1 MNDSQT
7 TTTLL
12 PNTQEEN
19 QKNTFLEE
27 SNQQVILPPT
37 QDDDDDDEW
46 ILCGDKSGKNS
57 SKLVKQGK
65 NTSTQQVIPVITSAP
80 IKKESAIPASVT
92 SASMEE
98 ETISLRKSLYYEV
111 INLLCIS
118 YLVD

>member
-57 SKLVKQGK
+57 SKSVKQGK
-65 NTSTQQVIPVITSAP
+65 NTSTQQVTPVITSAP
-80 IKKESAIPASVT
+80 IKKESAIPASVAC
-92 SASMEE
+92 ASMEE

-111 INLLCIS
+111 INLLYIS
-118 YLVD
+118 YLVH

>member
-37 QDDDDDDEW
+37 QDDDDDEW

-57 SKLVKQGK
+57 LKSVKQGK
-65 NTSTQQVIPVITSAP
+65 NTSTQQVTPVITSVP
-80 IKKESAIPASVT
+80 IKKESAIPASAA

>member
-37 QDDDDDDEW
+37 QDDNDEW

-57 SKLVKQGK
+57 SKSVKQGK
-65 NTSTQQVIPVITSAP
+65 NTSTQQVTPVITSAP
-80 IKKESAIPASVT
+80 IKKESAIPASVAC
-92 SASMEE
+92 ASMEE

-118 YLVD
+118 YLAD

>member
-37 QDDDDDDEW
+37 QDDDDDEW

-57 SKLVKQGK
+57 SKSVKQGK
-65 NTSTQQVIPVITSAP
+65 NTSTQQVTPVITSAP
-80 IKKESAIPASVT
+80 IKKESAIP
-92 SASMEE
+92 ASMEE

>member
-37 QDDDDDDEW
+37 QDDADDEW

-57 SKLVKQGK
+57 SKSVKQGK
-65 NTSTQQVIPVITSAP
+65 NTSTQQVTPVITSAP
-80 IKKESAIPASVT
+80 IKKESAIP
-92 SASMEE
+92 ASMEE

-111 INLLCIS
+111 INLLYIS

>member
-37 QDDDDDDEW
+37 QDDDDDEW

-57 SKLVKQGK
+57 SKSVKQGK
-65 NTSTQQVIPVITSAP
+65 NTSTQQVTPVITSAP
-80 IKKESAIPASVT
+80 IKKESAIPASVA

>member
-37 QDDDDDDEW
+37 QDDDDDEW

-57 SKLVKQGK
+57 SKSVKQGK
-65 NTSTQQVIPVITSAP
+65 NTSTQQVTPVITSAP
-80 IKKESAIPASVT
+80 IKKESAIST
-92 SASMEE
+92 STSMEE

-111 INLLCIS
+111 INLLYIS

>member
-37 QDDDDDDEW
+37 QDDDDEW

-57 SKLVKQGK
+57 SKSVKQGK
-65 NTSTQQVIPVITSAP
+65 NTSTQQVTPVITSAP
-80 IKKESAIPASVT
+80 IKKESAIP
-92 SASMEE
+92 ASMEE

-111 INLLCIS
+111 INLLYIS